1 MLQQLNLCALEPVAT
16 RESPRATEQR
26 ACMLQHMPSA
36 AKIVFF
42 FLRKM
47 YSIHEMNVLIHN
59 LNEVPSSESILI
71 GFSKVFFKFTRTD
84 EA

>member
-1 MLQQLNLCALEPVAT
+1 
-16 RESPRATEQR
+16 
-26 ACMLQHMPSA
+26 
-36 AKIVFF
+36 
-42 FLRKM
+42 M